1 MKHDRN
7 FDELAGR
14 FKKNIYGTDKG
25 QIRLAVLWQHL
36 LDQLPQLTAGR
47 PLRILDAGCG
57 LGVFALRLAELGHQ
71 MMLCDISAD
80 LLAQAEASFAQHL
93 PDAQVEFRHASLFEV
108 ADSEK
113 EPHDLVLCHAVL
125 EWLAEPQLSIPAL
138 QRLVKPGGHLSLMF
152 YNVNSLIYRN
162 LVRGNLRK
170 VKSGRYAGEQNS
182 LTPQHPLDPQQV
194 YGWLAES
201 DFSTLDRAGVRVFYD
216 YMERRLRD
224 NLPLEAIIEM
234 ELLYSRQEP
243 YLSLGRYIHLF
254 AQHRDKSCSAS

>member
-1 MKHDRN
+1 MKCDRN

-36 LDQLPQLTAGR
+36 LEQFPALNSGQH
-47 PLRILDAGCG
+47 LRILDAGCG
-57 LGVFALRLAELGHQ
+57 LGVFALRLAEMGHELV
-71 MMLCDISAD
+71 LCDISAD
-80 LLAQAEASFAQHL
+80 LLEQ
-93 PDAQVEFRHASLFEV
+93 AQVSFSEQLPEAKVAFHHASLFEM
-108 ADSEK
+108 ADSDV
-113 EPHDLVLCHAVL
+113 EPFDLVLCHAVL

-138 QRLVKPGGHLSLMF
+138 QNLVKPGGHLSLMF

-170 VKSGRYAGEQNS
+170 VKSGQYAGEQNS

-194 YGWLAES
+194 YGWLADSE
-201 DFSTLDRAGVRVFYD
+201 FSLIDRAGVRVFYD
-216 YMERRLRD
+216 YMERRIRD

-234 ELLYSRQEP
+234 ELQYCREEP
-243 YLSLGRYIHLF
+243 YLSLGRYIHVF
-254 AQHRDKSCSAS
+254 AERSDRPVLS